1 MVNERERKLLIE
13 GYIIGMQNAAM
24 LAADDVVIKDIRA
37 EAERWVDEPIADNGG
52 TVGDYIGWEIE
63 DT

>member
-1 MVNERERKLLIE
+1 MVNDRERKLLIE
-13 GYIIGMQNAAM
+13 AYMIGIQNAA
-24 LAADDVVIKDIRA
+24 LFAADGVVIKDLRA
-37 EAERWVDEPIADNGG
+37 EAVRWVDEPIADNGG